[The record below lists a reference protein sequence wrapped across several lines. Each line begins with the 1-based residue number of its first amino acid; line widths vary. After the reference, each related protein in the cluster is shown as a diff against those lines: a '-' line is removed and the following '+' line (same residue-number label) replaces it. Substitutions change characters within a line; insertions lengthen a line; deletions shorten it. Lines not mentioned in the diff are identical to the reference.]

1 MLAAPSLLSSAA
13 ETPARV
19 RTPLSVPLTTVPVGA
34 VATLQDVQAH
44 ESRPL
49 LRALG
54 LTNAC
59 RLRIC
64 KIGDPCIVQVRA
76 TRIGLS
82 RTVAQSLY
90 VVPDAADEQP

>member
-1 MLAAPSLLSSAA
+1 LPRLQPAALP
-13 ETPARV
+13 
-19 RTPLSVPLTTVPVGA
+19 VPLTTVA
-34 VATLQDVQAH
+34 VRALATLQDVQTP

-90 VVPDAADEQP
+90 VVPDPTEEL

>member
-1 MLAAPSLLSSAA
+1 
-13 ETPARV
+13 
-19 RTPLSVPLTTVPVGA
+19 LTTVAVGA
-34 VATLQDVQAH
+34 VATLQDVQAA

-54 LTNAC
+54 LTDAC

-82 RTVAQSLY
+82 RTVAQCLY
-90 VVPDAADEQP
+90 VVPDATDEQ